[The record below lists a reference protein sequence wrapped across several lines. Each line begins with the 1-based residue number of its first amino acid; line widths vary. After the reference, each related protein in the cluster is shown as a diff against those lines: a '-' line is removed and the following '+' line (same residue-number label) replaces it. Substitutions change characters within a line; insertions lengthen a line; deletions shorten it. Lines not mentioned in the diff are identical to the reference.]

1 MDKKQFQSSLEKKVV
16 LVDFGAT
23 WCGPCKAME
32 PIVKE
37 MKKKYK
43 DRATILEI
51 DIDVQ
56 RSLATDYMVQSIPTL
71 ILFDDGREVKRFVGL
86 QSAAAIEQSLNEALK
101 NSL

>member
-1 MDKKQFQSSLEKKVV
+1 MDIKQFQSCLKDKVV

-32 PIVKE
+32 PIIAE

-43 DRATILEI
+43 DRADILEI
-51 DIDVQ
+51 NIDAQ

-71 ILFDDGREVKRFVGL
+71 ILFRDGQEVKRLVGL
-86 QSAAAIEQSLNEALK
+86 QPAATIEQSLNHALK
-101 NSL
+101 NS